1 MNRQEFI
8 IRWPNF
14 KPEEFMC
21 HCGKCGPG
29 TGLLMKATNLDKLQ
43 ALRSD
48 CGFPFSISSGYR
60 CPKHP
65 AEKKKKEPGAH
76 GHGQGED
83 IIVAGENAL
92 ILVTKAHQHGF
103 TGIGVSQ
110 RGRARF
116 VHLDDM
122 DNQPSRPRPWIWSY

>member
-8 IRWPNF
+8 TRWPNF

-43 ALRSD
+43 ALRTD
-48 CGFPFSISSGYR
+48 CGFSFPISSGYR

-65 AEKKKKEPGAH
+65 VEKKKRSRVRMVMGRVK
-76 GHGQGED
+76 
-83 IIVAGENAL
+83 
-92 ILVTKAHQHGF
+92 IL
-103 TGIGVSQ
+103 
-110 RGRARF
+110 
-116 VHLDDM
+116 
-122 DNQPSRPRPWIWSY
+122 PSRVKML